1 MKILQICSA
10 RTIGGGEKH
19 LADLANGL
27 ASRGQEVHVAL
38 RLNSGLRA
46 ELTAVPDSNIHPLRA
61 RGPLNLLNALPL
73 VRLIRE
79 RGFEVI
85 HAHIAHDYLLAATAA
100 GLAGRGRVVLTRHV
114 LFPLSKA
121 YRVAL
126 RSVSRVIAVSGAVA
140 DSMRSDNIFDMA
152 DIEVIHNGVDL
163 ARFKP
168 NVGARE
174 YARRL
179 SQAGQH
185 DSYLVGMAGHLAPIK
200 GPDEFIRA
208 AAVVASRRDDVA
220 FVIAG
225 EDKSRSGENRRRLE
239 QLIGDLG
246 LSGRVHLP
254 GWVDDVPSLLSGL
267 DLFVSASRAEPFGLS
282 IIEAMACGVPV
293 VATRSEGAGEIL
305 EDGVTGLL
313 VPLGDHEALAEAVCA
328 LLDDGPRRARLAA
341 RALEAVRDR
350 FSLERMV
357 TATEQLYLGVLGV
370 RGGQVSG

>member
-19 LADLANGL
+19 VADLANGL

-38 RLNSGLRA
+38 RLSSGLRS
-46 ELTAVPDSNIHPLRA
+46 ELTALPDSNIHPLRA
-61 RGPLNLLNALPL
+61 TGPLNLLNAFPL
-73 VRLIRE
+73 ARLIRE
-79 RGFEVI
+79 RGVEVI

-114 LFPLSKA
+114 LFPLSKV
-121 YRVAL
+121 YRVTL
-126 RSVSRVIAVSGAVA
+126 RRVSRVIAVSEAVA
-140 DSMRSDNIFDMA
+140 DSVRSANIFDAA
-152 DIEVIHNGVDL
+152 DIEVIHNGVHL
-163 ARFKP
+163 ARFKQ

-174 YARRL
+174 HTRRL
-179 SQAGQH
+179 FQAGSR

-208 AAVVASRRDDVA
+208 AAIVAGRRDDVT
-220 FVIAG
+220 FVVAG

-239 QLIGDLG
+239 RLVGDLG
-246 LSGRVHLP
+246 LGGRVHLP
-254 GWVDDVPSLLSGL
+254 GWVDDVPTLLSAL
-267 DLFVSASRAEPFGLS
+267 DLFVSPSRSEPFGLS

-293 VATRSEGAGEIL
+293 VATKSEGAGEIL

-313 VPLGDHEALAEAVCA
+313 VPPGDHEALAEAICA
-328 LLDDGPRRARLAA
+328 LLDDGRRRAGLAA

-357 TATEQLYLGVLGV
+357 TATEQLYGSVLGL
-370 RGGQVSG
+370 RGEQVSG